1 MNILK
6 ISKSL
11 FLFGLCDK
19 IYILGYKGKMK
30 VKNMKLVRFALI
42 ISIALLINVV
52 ILIGGVYGDVT
63 GGDIEWVDPQNVT
76 LGLAENF
83 TRDNFI
89 IEATD
94 FYDDVNNGS
103 AVITVYGTTNGT
115 ASGIISQT
123 IAREGDSW
131 NVTDSANIT
140 TMNIEIE
147 NLKEI
152 KGNISANEGVN
163 VIVDERVKIRT
174 MLAGKPAPVLS
185 VFPMER
191 KINNR
196 TFVDRI
202 FSPGSEISINFSI
215 TNEGKA
221 ALRNVTLIVNG
232 NNESEL
238 PLLLSGDSL
247 KYELPDLKANDT
259 NIINVR
265 FRAPSVGKRNFTIFA
280 IVTGNDVFGR
290 AYNATDSTHIT
301 VRPFADKMIEVKKY
315 LPEKIY
321 MGDFAYVSLYIN
333 NNWGIN
339 VSGINLTE
347 DIPEGFER
355 LDDLYSRNLTNFTL
369 RPYESRFV
377 EYKLRPKKPG
387 IYTFP
392 AGSSI
397 VEWGYGAGYGAG
409 VEGGIEYNNKS
420 NILIV
425 NGPYVELRKTGTIK
439 GDNIVIKI
447 DARNIGDMTAIVRL
461 RDTFSKNGTAVKSLV
476 VRPSSTASFSY
487 NINRS
492 NVTISDGEVILPHA
506 NAVVFDQ
513 FLYSN
518 DRYAQR
524 IVSNDLVLNM
534 TK

>member
-1 MNILK
+1 
-6 ISKSL
+6 
-11 FLFGLCDK
+11 
-19 IYILGYKGKMK
+19 MK
-30 VKNMKLVRFALI
+30 VKNMKLVRFAYI
-42 ISIALLINVV
+42 ISIALLFNIVV
-52 ILIGGVYGDVT
+52 LIGGVYGDAY

-94 FYDDVNNGS
+94 FYDDVSNGS
-103 AVITVYGTTNGT
+103 AVITVYGTNNYGT
-115 ASGIISQT
+115 TSGIISQK

-131 NVTDSANIT
+131 NVTDSCDRRSRELLAACRNSANIT

-152 KGNISANEGVN
+152 KGNISADEGVN

-174 MLAGKPAPVLS
+174 RLAGKPAPILS

-221 ALRNVTLIVNG
+221 TLRNVTLIVNG
-232 NNESEL
+232 NNQSEL
-238 PLLLSGDSL
+238 PLLLSSDSL
-247 KYELPDLKANDT
+247 KQELPDLKVNDT
-259 NIINVR
+259 NIVNVR
-265 FRAPSVGKRNFTIFA
+265 FRAPSVGKSKNFTIFG

-321 MGDFAYVSLYIN
+321 MGDFVYVSLYIN
-333 NNWGIN
+333 NNWGIS

-347 DIPEGFER
+347 DIPEGFEH

-377 EYKLRPKKPG
+377 EYKLRPTKPG

-392 AGSSI
+392 ARSSI
-397 VEWGYGAGYGAG
+397 VEWGYGAG

-420 NILIV
+420 NTLIV

-492 NVTISDGEVILPHA
+492 NVIISGGEVILPHA
-506 NAVVFDQ
+506 DAVVLDQ

-524 IVSNDLVLNM
+524 AVSNGLVLNM